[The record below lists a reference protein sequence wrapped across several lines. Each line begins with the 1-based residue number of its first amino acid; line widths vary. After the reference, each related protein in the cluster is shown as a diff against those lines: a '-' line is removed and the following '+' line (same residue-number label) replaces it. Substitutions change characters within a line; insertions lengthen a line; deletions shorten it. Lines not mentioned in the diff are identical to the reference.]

1 VTTAIPDISS
11 LKAVV
16 FDKDGVLADS
26 EAINLR
32 SAFEV
37 FRTHGYDL
45 GPDDEPAI
53 VGKHPVDYVPV
64 LARRFDIGGTEQRR
78 MIDEQDSIYSRIWR
92 EQGRLFD
99 GAREA
104 LDAVRRTGLGV
115 GLATSSS
122 RREVEEF
129 MDRFELRRSFDIT
142 LSLDDVIHAKPAP
155 EVYLSAARLLD
166 IPAARMLVVEDSEHG
181 VRAAKDAGAICV
193 AVRSRYVPPER
204 VGMADA
210 LIESVGELAG
220 ILEDWRSSNEGHD
233 SA

>member
-1 VTTAIPDISS
+1 LSFSLDISS
-11 LKAVV
+11 VKAVV

-37 FRTHGYDL
+37 FRAHGYDL
-45 GPDDEPAI
+45 GPDDEPSI
-53 VGKHPVDYVPV
+53 VGKHPVDYVPG
-64 LARRFDIGGTEQRR
+64 LALRFGVSGTEQRR
-78 MIDEQDSIYSRIWR
+78 MIDEQDSIYTRIWH

-104 LDAVRRTGLGV
+104 LDTVRRIGLGA

-129 MDRFELRRSFDIT
+129 MDRFELRACFDVT
-142 LSLDDVIHAKPAP
+142 LSLDDVSHAKPAP
-155 EVYLSAARLLD
+155 EVYISAARLLG
-166 IPAARMLVVEDSEHG
+166 ISTAQMLVVEDSEHG
-181 VRAAKDAGAICV
+181 VRAAKGAGAICV

-210 LIESVGELAG
+210 LIESVGELTELLG
-220 ILEDWRSSNEGHD
+220 KMPLDHE
-233 SA
+233 